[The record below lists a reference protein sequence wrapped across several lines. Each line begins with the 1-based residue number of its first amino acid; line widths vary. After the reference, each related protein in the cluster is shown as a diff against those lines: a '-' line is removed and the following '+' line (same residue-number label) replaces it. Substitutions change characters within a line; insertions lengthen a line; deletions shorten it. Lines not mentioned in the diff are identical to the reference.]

1 MPILSFQLVL
11 RTMHAEKCYRL
22 QKEWSLFYEMSL
34 SCILFDGYE
43 ESKLVTFHT
52 GRKHEKFS
60 SLLVLFH

>member
-1 MPILSFQLVL
+1 ML
-11 RTMHAEKCYRL
+11 RNATGCRRNGVCFMK
-22 QKEWSLFYEMSL
+22 SL
-34 SCILFDGYE
+34 SYILFDGYE